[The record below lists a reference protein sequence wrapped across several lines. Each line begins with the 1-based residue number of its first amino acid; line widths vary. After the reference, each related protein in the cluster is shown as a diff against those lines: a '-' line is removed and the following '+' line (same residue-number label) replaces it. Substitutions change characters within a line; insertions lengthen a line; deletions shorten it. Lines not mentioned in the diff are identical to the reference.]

1 MSDINF
7 SISAHNSYSQA
18 FYELAE
24 EGKMLD
30 KIENQVSEIVKLISQ
45 SSDFISMIKNPT
57 LRQEDHYNIINLIF
71 ERFPSNLFKK

>member
-1 MSDINF
+1 LSDINF

-45 SSDFISMIKNPT
+45 SSDFISMIK
-57 LRQEDHYNIINLIF
+57 
-71 ERFPSNLFKK
+71 